1 MNAADTIAALAAP
14 ADRAQAK
21 QLERE
26 VRAEMLADQA
36 RDWAEGALRMRDPV
50 VTARWYLRSGYCRW
64 MAMRQICKHR
74 AAVLM
79 AAGCRDAAMANLR
92 EGLRCMREA
101 RKARALAEGVV
112 A

>member
-1 MNAADTIAALAAP
+1 MDAAATIAALAIP
-14 ADRAQAK
+14 ADRARAK

-26 VRAEMLADQA
+26 VRAEMWADAA

-64 MAMRQICKHR
+64 MAMRQTCKHR
-74 AAVLM
+74 AAVLL
-79 AAGCRDAAMANLR
+79 AAGLRDEAMANVR

-101 RKARALAEGVV
+101 RNAARLAERAV